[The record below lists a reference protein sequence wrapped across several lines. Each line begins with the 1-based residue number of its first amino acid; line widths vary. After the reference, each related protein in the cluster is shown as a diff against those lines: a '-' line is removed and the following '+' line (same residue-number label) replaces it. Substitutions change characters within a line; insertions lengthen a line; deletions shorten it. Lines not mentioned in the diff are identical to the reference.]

1 MKNEN
6 LSPAEIYLKDERFR
20 ISYYFSTER
29 MMNSLR
35 EIGLINPPLV
45 TVRSGRFIL
54 VTGWKRVLACLKLS
68 FPSIPVRISGEKDD
82 LQNFLMA
89 IHENLATRDF
99 SLVEK
104 SEIIRKLKT
113 FGIKKSQIMR
123 DYLPLLDIPA
133 AFSFYEK
140 YLALAELESDLK
152 KVIHEKDIPFSVLQI
167 FLELKPGTRKLVMPI
182 LLPLGQN
189 KQKEILEDLQEISQ
203 RENIAAEEI
212 LKTVEILHIQ
222 SSDKLS
228 PLQKADEIR
237 VLLRKRRYPSFSTWK
252 ESFDL
257 TLRKMRWPKE
267 IALKHSPFF
276 EDEDISVA
284 FSFKNKKEF
293 EESVSKLKQMAS
305 QKEFNKIFR

>member
-1 MKNEN
+1 MKNES

-45 TVRSGRFIL
+45 TVRNSRFVL
-54 VTGWKRVLACLKLS
+54 VAGWKRVLACLKLS
-68 FPSIPVRISGEKDD
+68 FPSILVKVSEEKDD

-104 SEIIRKLKT
+104 AEIIRKLKT
-113 FGIKKSQIMR
+113 FGIKKNQVMK

-133 AFSFYEK
+133 NSSFYEK

-152 KVIHEKDIPFSVLQI
+152 KVIHEKDIPFSVLQV
-167 FLELKPGTRKLVMPI
+167 FLGMKPEAQELVMPI
-182 LLPLGQN
+182 LVPLGQN

-203 RENIAAEEI
+203 RENIAAEGI

-228 PLQKADEIR
+228 SLQKADKIR
-237 VLLRKRRYPSFSTWK
+237 ILLRKRRYPSFSSWK

-257 TLRKMRWPKE
+257 TLRKMQWPEE

-276 EDEDISVA
+276 EDEDISVT

-293 EESVSKLKQMAS
+293 EESISKLKQMAS
-305 QKEFNKIFR
+305 KKEFNKLFR

>member
-1 MKNEN
+1 
-6 LSPAEIYLKDERFR
+6 
-20 ISYYFSTER
+20 
-29 MMNSLR
+29 MNSLR

-45 TVRSGRFIL
+45 TIRNDRFIL

-68 FPSIPVRISGEKDD
+68 FPFVPVRVSEEKDD
-82 LQNFLMA
+82 LQNFLIA

-104 SEIIRKLKT
+104 AEIIRRLMT
-113 FGIKKSQIMR
+113 FGVKSSRVMS
-123 DYLPLLDIPA
+123 DYLPLLDVPA

-167 FLELKPGTRKLVMPI
+167 FLELKPGTRRLVMPI
-182 LLPLGQN
+182 LMPLGQN

-203 RENIAAEEI
+203 RENITAEEI
-212 LKTVEILHIQ
+212 LKSREILPIQ

-228 PLQKADEIR
+228 PLQKADKIR
-237 VLLRKRRYPSFSTWK
+237 VWLRKRRYPSFSSWE

-293 EESVSKLKQMAS
+293 EESISKLKQLAS
-305 QKEFNKIFR
+305 QKEFSKLFR